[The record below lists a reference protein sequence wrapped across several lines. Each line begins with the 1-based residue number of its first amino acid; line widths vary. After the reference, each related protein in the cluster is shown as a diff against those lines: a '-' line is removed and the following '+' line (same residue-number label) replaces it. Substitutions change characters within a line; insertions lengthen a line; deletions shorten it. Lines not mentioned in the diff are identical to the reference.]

1 MKRRLRRRRTTQ
13 RRKTD
18 MTDDAKQ
25 PFMAHLEELRRRLVA
40 CAIAVGVGFV
50 VSYAFSERL
59 FQALIMPLKAV
70 MPEGERLIFTN
81 LPEMFFTYIKVAFLS
96 GILVV
101 APFIFYQLWMFVA
114 PGLYQREKRYVI
126 PFVVSSTVLFVGGSL
141 FGYFVVFPFGF
152 KFFIGFSNE
161 YVKALPSVKE
171 YFSFAIKLL
180 FAFGIVFELPVVI
193 FFLTKMG
200 IVTPE
205 ALRRKRK
212 YAILLAFI
220 VGAILTPPDVITQCM
235 MAVPLI
241 VLYEI
246 GIWVSVMARKKREEK
261 AKAEEAAEKQEQ
273 ESDAAA

>member
-1 MKRRLRRRRTTQ
+1 
-13 RRKTD
+13 
-18 MTDDAKQ
+18 MTDDEKQ
-25 PFMAHLEELRRRLVA
+25 PFLSHLEELRKRLVA

-50 VSYAFSERL
+50 VSYFFSERL
-59 FQALIMPLKAV
+59 FQLLIMPLKAV
-70 MPEGERLIFTN
+70 MPEGDRLIFTN
-81 LPEMFFTYIKVAFLS
+81 LPEMFFTYLKVAFLS
-96 GILVV
+96 GILVM

-114 PGLYQREKRYVI
+114 PGLYRHEKKYVI
-126 PFVVSSTVLFVGGSL
+126 PFVVASTILFVGGSL

-180 FAFGIVFELPVVI
+180 FAFGMAFELPVVI

-200 IVTPE
+200 LVTPE
-205 ALRRKRK
+205 TLRKKRK
-212 YAILLAFI
+212 YAILLTFV

-241 VLYEI
+241 LLYET
-246 GIWVSVMARKKREEK
+246 GILVAVIARKKKEERLQK
-261 AKAEEAAEKQEQ
+261 EQEEEAEKSTE
-273 ESDAAA
+273 

>member
-1 MKRRLRRRRTTQ
+1 
-13 RRKTD
+13 
-18 MTDDAKQ
+18 MTDDEKQ
-25 PFMAHLEELRRRLVA
+25 PFLGHLEELRRRLVA

-50 VSYAFSERL
+50 VSYVFSERL
-59 FQALIMPLKAV
+59 FQVLIMPLKAV
-70 MPEGERLIFTN
+70 MPKGERLIFTN
-81 LPEMFFTYIKVAFLS
+81 LPEMFFTYMKVAFLS
-96 GILVV
+96 GVLLM

-114 PGLYQREKRYVI
+114 PGLYQREKKYVI
-126 PFVVSSTVLFVGGSL
+126 PFVVASTILFVGGSL

-161 YVKALPSVKE
+161 YVKALPSVRE

-200 IVTPE
+200 MVTPE
-205 ALRRKRK
+205 TLRRKRK
-212 YAILLAFI
+212 YAILLTFV

-235 MAVPLI
+235 MAVPLM

-246 GIWVSVMARKKREEK
+246 GILVSVMARKKKEEK
-261 AKAEEAAEKQEQ
+261 VKAEENGEKEEN
-273 ESDAAA
+273 ESDVSV